1 MAAVGFDLY
10 NQLLQEA
17 VKELR
22 GEKVPEKKAAA
33 PLFDLRV
40 DSYLPDDYIRDGR
53 EKVEIYR
60 RLAMSESLEEVK
72 ELAAEVRDRFG
83 RMPEQVVY
91 LFDLAMIRVKA
102 AQLGIKEVQHNRTTM
117 SIRFDNGSAL
127 QGEQFAAWSRIFG
140 KRLSFSTVAGLEI
153 RIDTKGLAP
162 KDLVKSLKK
171 ALIGS

>member
-60 RLAMSESLEEVK
+60 RLALVESLEEVK
-72 ELAAEVRDRFG
+72 ELAAELRDRFG
-83 RMPEQVVY
+83 RMPDQVVY
-91 LFDLAMIRVKA
+91 LFDLALIRVRA
-102 AQLGIKEVQHNRTTM
+102 AQLGIKDVQHNRHTM
-117 SIRFDNGSAL
+117 AIRFDNEAQHCMVSSLLPGAAFSGNASAFLQL
-127 QGEQFAAWSRIFG
+127 QGWRS
-140 KRLSFSTVAGLEI
+140 V
-153 RIDTKGLAP
+153 
-162 KDLVKSLKK
+162 
-171 ALIGS
+171 